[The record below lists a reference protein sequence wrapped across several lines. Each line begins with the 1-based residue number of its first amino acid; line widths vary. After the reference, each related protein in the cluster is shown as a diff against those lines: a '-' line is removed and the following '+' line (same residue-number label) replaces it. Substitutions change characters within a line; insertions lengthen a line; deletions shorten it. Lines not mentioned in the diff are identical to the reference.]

1 MVLTWTAS
9 LMLQH
14 LIDQLPTYDE
24 FPLHV
29 EVNRQLL
36 EWKLKFELIND
47 YIEKIDRFFGVVLL
61 GYMAKQLF
69 NIVAYIYWLA
79 VRIQQ
84 SREFDLQM
92 TLAVYLSR
100 NLAYVFLL
108 SFVSYRIKQKVRKAD
123 RRLRDLKFSDNIVQ
137 CQVNSMKNL
146 FHLVNSHLKLYLQV
160 NFITIDINLNS
171 PKITAMGLFEIGP
184 HLIPSVIIR

>member
-123 RRLRDLKFSDNIVQ
+123 RRLCDLKFSDNIVQ
-137 CQVNSMKNL
+137 CQVNSMKN
-146 FHLVNSHLKLYLQV
+146 
-160 NFITIDINLNS
+160 
-171 PKITAMGLFEIGP
+171 
-184 HLIPSVIIR
+184 